1 MAAFDFPNSPNNG
14 DNYTANG
21 ITWTWDGTSWR
32 RSSAVGAQGAQG
44 HQGSSYWVAEGVGI
58 HTLTNV
64 GIGTTNATD
73 KLVVDGNARITGIL
87 TVGTTSVVIS
97 NDSVIVGS
105 GSSIHSNIA
114 EFKHLTSSGISTFYD
129 DLDVQGGIKD
139 KDGELGTSGQVLS
152 STGTQ
157 LNWVSAS
164 SGPSGA
170 QGAQGHQGA
179 TGPAGAQGAAGAQG
193 VAGAQGATGP
203 GGGTGAQGAQG
214 AAGAQGASGAGGGT
228 GAQGAQGHQ
237 GHQGAT
243 GAQGA
248 TGPTGAQGD
257 DGATGAQ
264 GATGSTG
271 AQGNNGSNGSNGA
284 QGAAGTDASL
294 PSGVIVIWSGSTGS
308 IPSGWVI
315 CNGSNSTPDLRDR
328 FVVGAGAGYSVG
340 NTGGSASVT
349 LSTSQIPAHNHGISD
364 PGHDHDT
371 TVDGHHLFDGNG
383 SQSIGYGGPGGYPA
397 QEFELYNATTGIS
410 IQNAGGGGSHENR
423 PPYYALAYIMKT

>member
-248 TGPTGAQGD
+248 TGPTGAQG
-257 DGATGAQ
+257 AQ
-264 GATGSTG
+264 A
-271 AQGNNGSNGSNGA
+271 
-284 QGAAGTDASL
+284 
-294 PSGVIVIWSGSTGS
+294 
-308 IPSGWVI
+308 
-315 CNGSNSTPDLRDR
+315 
-328 FVVGAGAGYSVG
+328 
-340 NTGGSASVT
+340 
-349 LSTSQIPAHNHGISD
+349 
-364 PGHDHDT
+364 
-371 TVDGHHLFDGNG
+371 
-383 SQSIGYGGPGGYPA
+383 
-397 QEFELYNATTGIS
+397 
-410 IQNAGGGGSHENR
+410 
-423 PPYYALAYIMKT
+423 

>member
-1 MAAFDFPNSPNNG
+1 MAAFDFPNSPSNG

-21 ITWTWDGTSWR
+21 ITWTWNGTSWR

-44 HQGSSYWVAEGVGI
+44 AQGNQGSSYWSAQGVGI

-73 KLVVDGNARITGIL
+73 KLVVEGNARITGIL

-170 QGAQGHQGA
+170 QGA
-179 TGPAGAQGAAGAQG
+179 
-193 VAGAQGATGP
+193 
-203 GGGTGAQGAQG
+203 
-214 AAGAQGASGAGGGT
+214 
-228 GAQGAQGHQ
+228 
-237 GHQGAT
+237 
-243 GAQGA
+243 
-248 TGPTGAQGD
+248 
-257 DGATGAQ
+257 
-264 GATGSTG
+264 
-271 AQGNNGSNGSNGA
+271 
-284 QGAAGTDASL
+284 
-294 PSGVIVIWSGSTGS
+294 
-308 IPSGWVI
+308 
-315 CNGSNSTPDLRDR
+315 
-328 FVVGAGAGYSVG
+328 
-340 NTGGSASVT
+340 
-349 LSTSQIPAHNHGISD
+349 
-364 PGHDHDT
+364 
-371 TVDGHHLFDGNG
+371 
-383 SQSIGYGGPGGYPA
+383 
-397 QEFELYNATTGIS
+397 
-410 IQNAGGGGSHENR
+410 
-423 PPYYALAYIMKT
+423 